1 MIERIIILENIDPI
15 VFYGINNCNIQL
27 IKTLFPKLRFT
38 ARGMVI
44 KVIGDENETAIFESK
59 IKQLEKYCAEY
70 NILNEEIIIDIIKGQ
85 TPTEVTSHYTW
96 SKRKTDHRT
105 YRKPTKTGKNLRN
118 ERSCICF
125 RPCRIWKNVRSY
137 SFGGSGIK
145 K

>member
-85 TPTEVTSHYTW
+85 TPTEVKQEHLII
-96 SKRKTDHRT
+96 H
-105 YRKPTKTGKNLRN
+105 
-118 ERSCICF
+118 
-125 RPCRIWKNVRSY
+125 
-137 SFGGSGIK
+137 
-145 K
+145 